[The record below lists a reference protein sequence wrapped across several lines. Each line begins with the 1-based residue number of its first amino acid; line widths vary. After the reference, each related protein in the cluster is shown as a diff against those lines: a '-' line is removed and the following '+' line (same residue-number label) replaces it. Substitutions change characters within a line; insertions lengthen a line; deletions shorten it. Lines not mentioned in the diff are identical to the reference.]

1 MLVGNLGGL
10 AGTFWGSPY
19 SANQI
24 EQRKFQEFYAAL
36 QQSQYPIASDWTI
49 TYPAFCPHGSDC
61 PQCRV
66 EETKRKIQIA
76 NELQEKEEKQKA
88 YKERCAKYMAEFRK
102 KLKKLEG

>member
-10 AGTFWGSPY
+10 EGTFWGSTY

-36 QQSQYPIASDWTI
+36 QQGQRHVK
-49 TYPAFCPHGSDC
+49 YPASCLHGPQC